1 MQICLIKWQNL
12 GCDTQINLQTT
23 KKEYYLRVVKKNLYL
38 FLMEMIAKLPIALV
52 DKWETVFFLF
62 FFYEQYLKK

>member
-23 KKEYYLRVVKKNLYL
+23 KKEYYLRVVKK
-38 FLMEMIAKLPIALV
+38 KPISIFHGN
-52 DKWETVFFLF
+52 DC
-62 FFYEQYLKK
+62 